1 MKKIIAS
8 LLLIAL
14 LSCNSQDAYKKPT
27 DATDCFRSF
36 VEATMKGK
44 FDLASEYML
53 KDSTNDYLLTVVMK
67 TYDGYSKEKKD
78 SMRMLSGDFN
88 IHEIANVNDTVT
100 VINFSNKV
108 TPDQK
113 FPIRVIK
120 TKDNYFVDL
129 KYTQSGNM

>member
-1 MKKIIAS
+1 MKKIIS
-8 LLLIAL
+8 LFILMAL
-14 LSCNSQDAYKKPT
+14 LSCHSEDAYKKPS

-44 FDLASEYML
+44 FELASEYML
-53 KDSTNDYLLTVVMK
+53 KDSTNDYLLTVVKK
-67 TYDGYSKEKKD
+67 TYEGYSKAKKD

-108 TPDQK
+108 MPDQQ

-120 TKDNYFVDL
+120 IKDNYFVDL